1 VKSAEEL
8 ARVRIV
14 VAGRVQ
20 GVFFRRA
27 TADQARQLGLTG
39 IARNLPDGSVEIG
52 AEGRRRNLEALAA
65 WAHTGPPHA
74 RVEKVSVE
82 WEEFRN
88 EFAGFE
94 VR

>member
-1 VKSAEEL
+1 MDAEAL

-27 TADQARQLGLTG
+27 TADQARQLGIQGL
-39 IARNLPDGSVEIG
+39 ARNLHDGSVEIV
-52 AEGRRRNLEALAA
+52 AEGKRRNLETLLA
-65 WAHTGPPHA
+65 WARTGPPYA
-74 RVEKVSVE
+74 RVEKVCVE
-82 WEEFRN
+82 WAEFRN